1 MVGLKWENNAAEV
14 AHTDLNSIYYFNPK
28 NRVFLYFMGGSILL
42 VIGIIFKSNNIYY
55 LVLRRIVVIK
65 WPYPFE
71 DFIDYC
77 NVTNISLFFMKKR
90 TE

>member
-42 VIGIIFKSNNIYY
+42 VIGIIFKSNQ
-55 LVLRRIVVIK
+55 LL
-65 WPYPFE
+65 
-71 DFIDYC
+71 
-77 NVTNISLFFMKKR
+77 
-90 TE
+90 